1 MTRRW
6 IEIGL
11 AATALLLGVVV
22 GGRAQ
27 SSSVPRTPW
36 GAPDLQGTWTNA
48 TLTPLQRPAA
58 LAGKEVFTPDEAAAY
73 VKARVE
79 QASAPPARPAPGATP
94 NVGSYNDVFMERG
107 VGVVKSL
114 RTSLVIE
121 PKDGRVPPMTPA
133 AQEKWAA
140 IRADRA
146 LHPADGPENRSMLER
161 CLLFGAAGPPM
172 LPEPYNANYQI
183 VQTRDYVVIL
193 VEMVH
198 DARIIPLDGRPHLPA
213 GTTRW
218 LGDSRG
224 HWEGDTLVVETTN
237 LRFDNHGSRFGVGYD
252 TMSDEN
258 LKVVERFTRTDA
270 MTITY
275 RATIED
281 PTVFVSPWTLEMSMA
296 QAKGPV
302 LEYACHEGNYGLPNI
317 LSGARAEEKATG
329 TSARRP

>member
-1 MTRRW
+1 MRF
-6 IEIGL
+6 L
-11 AATALLLGVVV
+11 ND
-22 GGRAQ
+22 
-27 SSSVPRTPW
+27 
-36 GAPDLQGTWTNA
+36 APTFDLT
-48 TLTPLQRPAA
+48 
-58 LAGKEVFTPDEAAAY
+58 
-73 VKARVE
+73 
-79 QASAPPARPAPGATP
+79 
-94 NVGSYNDVFMERG
+94 YNDVFMERG

-213 GTTRW
+213 GTT
-218 LGDSRG
+218 
-224 HWEGDTLVVETTN
+224 LVVVTHA
-237 LRFDNHGSRFGVGYD
+237 LSPALSRRLYRWHQGGYSRLLISVGQKLPD
-252 TMSDEN
+252 SN
-258 LKVVERFTRTDA
+258 FLGIPA
-270 MTITY
+270 
-275 RATIED
+275 
-281 PTVFVSPWTLEMSMA
+281 VS
-296 QAKGPV
+296 V
-302 LEYACHEGNYGLPNI
+302 LSLADLSRRHE
-317 LSGARAEEKATG
+317 E
-329 TSARRP
+329 ARR